1 MLGDAIRKLKLD
13 RRLSRRRGWIESD
26 ELDGAIEE
34 LPDLSEK
41 AATADESEAP
51 ADGGAPAGT

>member
-13 RRLSRRRGWIESD
+13 RRLWDRKGWLQEG
-26 ELDGAIEE
+26 ELDTALGE

-41 AATADESEAP
+41 ATTAEEAE
-51 ADGGAPAGT
+51 AGGDAPSGA